1 MIKKHYTGMERRAEN
16 IIWNAAGKYD
26 FDPPFMAFF
35 ENGRVDLYFNMV
47 IGLAIKWLDMEKL
60 GAFFER
66 YAGYH
71 KAEEFD
77 ELLWLG
83 IENCVYEKEVPER
96 PVLLKIRRA
105 RAEEFYKTRQ
115 TLSRQQM
122 MLQSMLVYDQQEARW
137 AAVLGKRQ
145 ELPGPRGEAMKEAL
159 AFPGNLDTD
168 GVISRMEEFL
178 KRFFRYTVPEA
189 GEGGKGTKADPF
201 SRKTLKRL
209 LHRESHYRDTLMV
222 RNGSL
227 EGDIEGAAQVAH
239 AVGEMKNI
247 RDYETD
253 LAYIRQSLG
262 ESIISEQDLRTL
274 ENNLCRGGHA
284 KCRLW
289 VTGVRSGQQRTE
301 DGSSAGQQGTEDRS
315 SAGQQGAGYGS
326 PAESERAEEASVA
339 KRQND
344 PARAAEN
351 SRSDRRRELSITMT
365 GRDAA
370 DLERVQRDSAAQ
382 AGKNRTWMKEHS
394 QLVASS
400 IRRLSARVD
409 EVLSSYEQALPEEA
423 KAGALRSDIA
433 WRLPV
438 LQDPDVFLRAGEET
452 ERSVSVDLLLDA
464 SASRLNYQE
473 QLAAEATIIAKSLM
487 ACRVPVQVECF
498 RSLRGFTVLQILK
511 DRKERN
517 CDHIA
522 DYFAGGWNRD
532 GLGIRLASEFLPEK
546 SDGSTRIL
554 LTLTD
559 ASPNDSTR
567 VPAENG
573 GLLEHEYQ
581 GRTAVLDTKQAVD
594 GLKKNGVK
602 IGAVFLGP
610 TLYMENLHTI
620 YGTDAVRIHRVE
632 QLEEAAAALLDQIMR
647 EQISVSRVSRE
658 RAG

>member
-35 ENGRVDLYFNMV
+35 ENGRVDLYFNMI
-47 IGLAIKWLDMEKL
+47 IGLAIKWLDMGKL
-60 GAFFER
+60 DAFFER

-145 ELPGPRGEAMKEAL
+145 ELLGPRGEAMKEAL

-168 GVISRMEEFL
+168 GVISRMAEFL

-189 GEGGKGTKADPF
+189 GEEGKGTKTDPF

-227 EGDIEGAAQVAH
+227 EGDIEGAAQVTH
-239 AVGEMKNI
+239 AVGEMKNV

-253 LAYIRQSLG
+253 LQYIRGALG
-262 ESIISEQDLRTL
+262 ESIVSEQDLRML
-274 ENNLCRGGHA
+274 ENNLCTGGHA

-289 VTGVRSGQQRTE
+289 VTDGGNGRTDYAGVSHSGK
-301 DGSSAGQQGTEDRS
+301 SI
-315 SAGQQGAGYGS
+315 
-326 PAESERAEEASVA
+326 AEETGEEQQSAAVNSANGRKHGSV
-339 KRQND
+339 
-344 PARAAEN
+344 
-351 SRSDRRRELSITMT
+351 SSLT
-365 GRDAA
+365 GRDVA

-382 AGKNRTWMKEHS
+382 AKKNRTWMKEHS

-423 KAGALRSDIA
+423 KAGTLRSDIA

-452 ERSVSVDLLLDA
+452 ERSVTVDLLLDA

-473 QLAAEATIIAKSLM
+473 QLAAEAAIIAKSLM

-511 DRKERN
+511 NRKERN

-581 GRTAVLDTKQAVD
+581 GRTAVLDTKRAVD
-594 GLKKNGVK
+594 ELKKSGVK
-602 IGAVFLGP
+602 IGAIFLGP

-632 QLEEAAAALLDQIMR
+632 QLEEAAATLLDQIMR
-647 EQISVSRVSRE
+647 EQISTQNRR